1 MDGVVI
7 MKIALMVLA
16 ALGFLANVYFAL
28 FHGSA
33 LAGLGA
39 GLMVAAIFVEPT
51 IQITGCGQRYD
62 N

>member
-16 ALGFLANVYFAL
+16 LLGFLANIYFAL

-33 LAGLGA
+33 WAGLGA
-39 GLMVAAIFVEPT
+39 GLMVAAVFAEPT
-51 IQITGCGQRYD
+51 IQIKQHG
-62 N
+62 